1 MSDLLEMG
9 LRANPRHF
17 VVIRELNRIGE
28 ATGFMNTQDGR
39 LLFRPDEDLRA
50 GDWLAEKD
58 SNERFYITGVNPQND
73 FDGSPVAKIVLFE
86 TQRAYER
93 HEAGVQ
99 LVRMLEEMAEAIST
113 LNDREMSPEDRKQA
127 RTLLSQLQ
135 QILSSLPAGA
145 AGGIAGQIAGRLF
158 GMLGS

>member
-1 MSDLLEMG
+1 MKDLLEMG
-9 LRANPRHF
+9 LRTNGRQF
-17 VVIRELNRIGE
+17 MVIRGLNNVGE

-50 GDWLAEKD
+50 GDWLAEKG

-73 FDGSPVAKIVLFE
+73 FNGSPVAKIILFE
-86 TQRAYER
+86 TQRVYER

-99 LVRMLEEMAEAIST
+99 LVRMLEEMAEAISA
-113 LNDREMSPEDRKQA
+113 LDDSELSPEAREEA
-127 RTLLSQLQ
+127 RTHLSQLQ
-135 QILSSLPAGA
+135 RVLGSLPAGA
-145 AGGIAGQIAGRLF
+145 AGGVAGQIAGRLV